1 MVNRIITGAHYG
13 FRDWLVQRITAVVMV
28 VYTILLVIALLAAT
42 PSTHEAWRGLF
53 AHGWL
58 RFATFIF
65 WVALLYHV
73 WIGIRD
79 IFMDY
84 IKPTGVRL
92 ALHSI
97 VVLLLVGY
105 LGWAAQILW
114 RL

>member
-1 MVNRIITGAHYG
+1 MVNRVITGAHYG
-13 FRDWLVQRITAVVMV
+13 FRDWLAQRISAVVMA
-28 VYTILLVIALLAAT
+28 VYTILLVLALIAVS
-42 PSTHEAWRGLF
+42 PNTHDAWRGLF
-53 AHGWL
+53 AQGWM

-65 WVALLYHV
+65 FVALVYHV

-84 IKPTGVRL
+84 VKPTGTKLV
-92 ALHSI
+92 LHSI